1 MKTHVGLFHSARL
14 TEYTQQL
21 SAGKNV
27 EPIPTRYGV
36 DDAPGKSRARG
47 MIFVSPRALLHFINF
62 NGVLGEYCIL
72 MMKVDSWITQGYING
87 LNSQREL
94 DAATIMSQRSTIA
107 RQSTD
112 AADTLSLLARIEA
125 GMRQNRDEFTV
136 QLKSVRSDLGEK
148 IQEANERVVEVLEVL
163 EEANK
168 KLDEA
173 AVERARMLSTIG
185 NIAEMLVEKSL
196 TSTMN
201 PEDPDLVHHYAIIA
215 RPIQINKSQG
225 HRLELICAQ
234 NKNVD
239 RSIKAKLADPDHEW
253 SVLTDKKYNAS
264 PIDLRNNSKV
274 RVCARLDQLEAD
286 ENARRVM
293 DVNAKNRNLKEEI
306 AEHNRD
312 VRAWN
317 KAHKTES
324 KRPLRKFSTEKIPSP
339 EKFKWSG
346 IGMKW
351 NARNATFVE
360 NDLITLDQLLDI
372 VHKTNTDTQRSPYNS
387 EDEADAP

>member
-94 DAATIMSQRSTIA
+94 DAATITSQRSTIV

-136 QLKSVRSDLGEK
+136 QLKSVRSDL
-148 IQEANERVVEVLEVL
+148 
-163 EEANK
+163 
-168 KLDEA
+168 

-196 TSTMN
+196 TSTM
-201 PEDPDLVHHYAIIA
+201 
-215 RPIQINKSQG
+215 
-225 HRLELICAQ
+225 
-234 NKNVD
+234 
-239 RSIKAKLADPDHEW
+239 
-253 SVLTDKKYNAS
+253 
-264 PIDLRNNSKV
+264 
-274 RVCARLDQLEAD
+274 
-286 ENARRVM
+286 
-293 DVNAKNRNLKEEI
+293 
-306 AEHNRD
+306 
-312 VRAWN
+312 
-317 KAHKTES
+317 
-324 KRPLRKFSTEKIPSP
+324 
-339 EKFKWSG
+339 
-346 IGMKW
+346 
-351 NARNATFVE
+351 
-360 NDLITLDQLLDI
+360 
-372 VHKTNTDTQRSPYNS
+372 
-387 EDEADAP
+387 

>member
-1 MKTHVGLFHSARL
+1 MKTHNLFRL
-14 TEYTQQL
+14 
-21 SAGKNV
+21 AM
-27 EPIPTRYGV
+27 
-36 DDAPGKSRARG
+36 AW
-47 MIFVSPRALLHFINF
+47 MMLL
-62 NGVLGEYCIL
+62 
-72 MMKVDSWITQGYING
+72 GYING

-136 QLKSVRSDLGEK
+136 QLKSVRSDL
-148 IQEANERVVEVLEVL
+148 
-163 EEANK
+163 
-168 KLDEA
+168 

-264 PIDLRNNSKV
+264 PIDLRNNSK
-274 RVCARLDQLEAD
+274 
-286 ENARRVM
+286 
-293 DVNAKNRNLKEEI
+293 NRNLKEEI